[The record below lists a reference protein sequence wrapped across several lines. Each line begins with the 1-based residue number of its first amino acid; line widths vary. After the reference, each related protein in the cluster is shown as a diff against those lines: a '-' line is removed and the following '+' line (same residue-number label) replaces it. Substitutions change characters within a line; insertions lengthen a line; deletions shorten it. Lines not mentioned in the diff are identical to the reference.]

1 MFPTELIVGEPVT
14 NAVRYGGAPVG
25 LRLIRDQRLICE
37 VSDLR
42 R

>member
-1 MFPTELIVGEPVT
+1 MFPTELVVGELVT
-14 NAVRYGGAPVG
+14 TAVRYGGAPVG
-25 LRLIRDQRLICE
+25 LRLIRDQRPIRE